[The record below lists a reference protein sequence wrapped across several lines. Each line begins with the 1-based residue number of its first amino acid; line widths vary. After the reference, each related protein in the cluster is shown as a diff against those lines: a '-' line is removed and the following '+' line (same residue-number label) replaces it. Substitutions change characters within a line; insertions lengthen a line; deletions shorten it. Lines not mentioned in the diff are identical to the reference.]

1 MHLPEFTAERS
12 LKVSDMPFNIFGVNF
27 TAGPSDQVEAA
38 GLCKSVCMVGC
49 LFTGSGQEACD
60 SACNALCT
68 RRKLVV
74 QPQFT
79 DIA

>member
-1 MHLPEFTAERS
+1 MNFPGFTAERS
-12 LKVSDMPFNIFGVNF
+12 LKVSDMLFNVFGVNS
-27 TAGPSDQVEAA
+27 APGRSDQVEAA
-38 GLCKSVCMVGC
+38 GVCKSLCMIGC
-49 LFTGSGQEACD
+49 LYTGSGQEVCD
-60 SACNALCT
+60 AACNDFCT